1 MATTPTTCGTAMDVP
16 DRVNVFVVDLGSEKA
31 DKISDPGLSAG
42 AKDVK
47 QRSVSDS
54 ARAHAIIA
62 G

>member
-31 DKISDPGLSAG
+31 DKISDPGLPA
-42 AKDVK
+42 V
-47 QRSVSDS
+47 
-54 ARAHAIIA
+54 ARDMNRE

>member
-1 MATTPTTCGTAMDVP
+1 MDVP